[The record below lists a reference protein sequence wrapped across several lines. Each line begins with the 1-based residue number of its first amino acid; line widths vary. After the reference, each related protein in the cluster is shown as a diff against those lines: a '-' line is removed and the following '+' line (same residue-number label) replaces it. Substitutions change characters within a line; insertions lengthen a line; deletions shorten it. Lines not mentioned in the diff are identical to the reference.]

1 MFAEERKREILRL
14 LSLHGKVKNLELAQ
28 LFSVSEPTIRKD
40 ISELEEH
47 KMLIRTHGGAMV
59 IDSGEWEPTYTEKVD
74 QFQDEKKTIGYLAA
88 MMVKDHDVVILDAGT
103 TTVEIA
109 KHIKAKTFT
118 IITNCLDVAAVL
130 EHNPNCE
137 IIITGGSMRW
147 KTHALVGPLAEKS
160 LKGLSA
166 DIAFIGS
173 NGVSEQGFSTPNL
186 IEAETKAMMLKR
198 AKKKFIVAD
207 GHKFGHISLAY
218 FATLEEV
225 DGIITNGVKNKNFIE
240 LLENYGVDLIM
251 KAGDET

>member
-14 LSLHGKVKNLELAQ
+14 LSLHGKVKNLELAH

-40 ISELEEH
+40 ISELEEN

-74 QFQDEKKTIGYLAA
+74 QFQVEKKAIGNLAA
-88 MMVKDHDVVILDAGT
+88 MMIKDHDVVILDAGT
-103 TTVEIA
+103 TTIEIA
-109 KHIKAKTFT
+109 KQIKAKTFT
-118 IITNCLDVAAVL
+118 IITNCLDVASVL

-147 KTHALVGPLAEKS
+147 KTHALVGPLAEKT

-166 DIAFIGS
+166 DIAFVGS

-207 GHKFGHISLAY
+207 SHKFGHISLAY
-218 FATLEEV
+218 FAALEEV
-225 DGIITNGVKNKNFIE
+225 DGIITDGVINRKFIE
-240 LLENYGVDLIM
+240 LIENSGVNLIM
-251 KAGDET
+251 KAGDEA